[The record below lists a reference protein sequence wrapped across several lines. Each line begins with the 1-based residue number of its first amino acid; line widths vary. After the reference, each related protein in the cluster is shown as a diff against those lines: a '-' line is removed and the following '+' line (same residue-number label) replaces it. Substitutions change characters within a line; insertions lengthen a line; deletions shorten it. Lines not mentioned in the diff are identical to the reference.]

1 MDLDK
6 IKQKQMLYIFI
17 GKYLLNSIVI
27 EYIDGFN
34 SKSNLLEGDQLR
46 YLFIKNLQY
55 FIRNI

>member
-1 MDLDK
+1 
-6 IKQKQMLYIFI
+6 MLYILI
-17 GKYLLNSIVI
+17 GKYLLNSTAT

-34 SKSNLLEGDQLR
+34 SKSNSLEGDELR